1 MSKLL
6 DRAHRWLFVAVATLL
21 CVSLFAPVMTTLAQ
35 DAASGTTVIAYT
47 GGDGATL
54 RADAG
59 INAPAITTLAEGTEV
74 IVLAGPVS
82 DPEGNSWLQVSAQG
96 STGYVSAAFIGTGA
110 SSGSGNGSST
120 VASSGPSSGSS
131 TVAADPTSTQAE
143 LPTAPSAPAWVEP
156 IDHGVVVN
164 NLDQG
169 GLPADGLAIRASA
182 SPDAVVI
189 DHVYA
194 GNRLDVTSQKIWT
207 GNTPYY
213 QVNFGNGGG
222 FVNAWFLT
230 LDSEAAPVTQVP
242 TGAVTDVPTE
252 VVTEVPTDVVTETPT
267 EVVTEVPTEAVTVAP
282 TEVVTEASA
291 EVASGTP
298 TDVATQAPTEV
309 ASETPTSVVTD
320 APTVV
325 ASETPAETTAGTPVV
340 MLTSIATDVPTE
352 TVPGTPAVTDVPTD
366 GTANTPAVTD
376 IPTNAAAGTPAVT
389 EVSTSTS
396 TVVAPVAPAA
406 TDTPTQVTSP
416 LDSLKAIGSAT
427 VTGTNGE
434 GIRCRVS
441 PDSSASTIVVLAE
454 GTTVQV
460 YSAPGNG
467 WLQIGCGEQRGFG
480 NINYLWSGGASD
492 ANINSGGRLS
502 VSGTGGGLNCR
513 TGAGTSFGVI
523 TVIADG
529 TAVTVRGQA
538 ANGWT
543 PVTCNGQNGFVSSDY
558 ISVSPITDGGNT
570 GATTGAGTVSGTGGD
585 GVRCRTGASTDSTV
599 ILLVGEGTKVTV
611 RGASSNGWTPVTC
624 GGQNGFISSQYLTTS
639 NGGNPAATNTPV
651 PGGGA
656 STGNVIVTGSGGGV
670 NCRSGA
676 GLNYGVIA
684 VVADG
689 ATVPTRSGSMNGWQA
704 VTCGGKSGF
713 ILADLT
719 SPTQGGGST
728 TPTPTTT
735 PGNGGGPISG
745 TATVT
750 GTGGEGVRCRISAPS
765 GNPITVLPE
774 GTTVSLRGAAN
785 GGWQPVV
792 CGGQNGFVSS
802 QYLTAG
808 GGGTTPNPGT
818 TPTPPPSTGGLVA
831 NDHALVA
838 ADVNLRY
845 QPSLGSGVSI
855 VVPSGIV
862 VLITGSVTSGFYP
875 VNYDGLK
882 GYMSADYLS
891 KTSAELSKRGGSGN
905 PSTEPTPAPGGGGGG
920 SATGNAMVNFAM
932 GYLGYPY
939 VWATHG
945 PSSFDCSGFTWWVAK
960 NVMGIDIG
968 TGTWTQSVSGTPVSR
983 ANLQPGDLVF
993 FQNTYEAGLSHVGIY
1008 IGNDQFIHAENET
1021 TGVRISD
1028 LNSQYYSSRWY
1039 GAVRLG

>member
-21 CVSLFAPVMTTLAQ
+21 CVSLFAPVMTTHAQ
-35 DAASGTTVIAYT
+35 DAASGTTVIAHT
-47 GGDGATL
+47 GGDGAIL

-59 INAPAITTLAEGTEV
+59 ADAPAITTLAEGTEV
-74 IVLAGPVS
+74 VVLAGPVS
-82 DPEGNSWLQVSAQG
+82 DPAGNSWLQVSAQG
-96 STGYVSAAFIGTGA
+96 STGYVSAAFVGSGTG
-110 SSGSGNGSST
+110 SSSGNGSST
-120 VASSGPSSGSS
+120 VA
-131 TVAADPTSTQAE
+131 AEPTSTQAE
-143 LPTAPSAPAWVEP
+143 LPNGPSAPAWVQP

-164 NLDQG
+164 NVDQG
-169 GLPADGLAIRASA
+169 GLPADGLAIRVSA
-182 SPDAVVI
+182 SPDAEVI
-189 DHVYA
+189 DRVYE
-194 GNRLDVTSQKIWT
+194 GNRLDVTSQKIWS

-213 QVNFGNGGG
+213 QVNFGGGGG

-230 LDSEAAPVTQVP
+230 LDSEAVP
-242 TGAVTDVPTE
+242 ATE
-252 VVTEVPTDVVTETPT
+252 VVTEVPTEAVTEVPTDVATETPT

-282 TEVVTEASA
+282 TEVVTEAPTDI
-291 EVASGTP
+291 ASGTP
-298 TDVATQAPTEV
+298 IDVATQAPTEV
-309 ASETPTSVVTD
+309 AAETPTSVVTE
-320 APTVV
+320 APTAV
-325 ASETPAETTAGTPVV
+325 ASETPAETTASTPVV
-340 MLTSIATDVPTE
+340 ILTSIATEVPTE
-352 TVPGTPAVTDVPTD
+352 TVSGTPAVTDVPTE
-366 GTANTPAVTD
+366 GVSTPTVTEV
-376 IPTNAAAGTPAVT
+376 PTDAPAGTPAVT
-389 EVSTSTS
+389 EVSTSTA
-396 TVVAPVAPAA
+396 TVVAPA
-406 TDTPTQVTSP
+406 TPTATETQTPVTSP

-434 GIRCRVS
+434 GIRCRIS

-454 GTTVQV
+454 GTRVHV

-467 WLQIGCGEQRGFG
+467 WLQIGCGDQLGFG

-492 ANINSGGRLS
+492 ADINSGGRLS

-529 TAVTVRGQA
+529 TAVTIRGQA

-558 ISVSPITDGGNT
+558 LSVSPINDGGNT
-570 GATTGAGTVSGTGGD
+570 GGTTGAGTVSGTGGD

-599 ILLVGEGTKVTV
+599 ILLVGEGTKVTI

-624 GGQNGFISSQYLTTS
+624 GGQNGFISSQYLTAS
-639 NGGNPAATNTPV
+639 NGGNPTATNTPV

-719 SPTQGGGST
+719 TPTQGGGT

-735 PGNGGGPISG
+735 PGDGGGPISG

-750 GTGGEGVRCRISAPS
+750 GTGGDGVRCRVSAPS

-774 GTTVSLRGAAN
+774 GTTVSLRGSASN
-785 GGWQPVV
+785 GWQPVV

-802 QYLTAG
+802 QYLTLG
-808 GGGTTPNPGT
+808 GGGSTTPTPGT
-818 TPTPPPSTGGLVA
+818 TPPPANGGLVA
-831 NDHALVA
+831 NDHALVD

-905 PSTEPTPAPGGGGGG
+905 PGTEPTPIPGGG

-960 NVMGIDIG
+960 NVLGIDIG

-1039 GAVRLG
+1039 GAVRLA